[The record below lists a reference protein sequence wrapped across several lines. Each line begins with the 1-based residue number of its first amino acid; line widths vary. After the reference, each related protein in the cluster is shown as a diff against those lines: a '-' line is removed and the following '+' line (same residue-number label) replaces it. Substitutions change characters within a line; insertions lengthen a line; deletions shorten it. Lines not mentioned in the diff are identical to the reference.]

1 MFTRSVIRTTI
12 VAAALALTAVTATS
26 ASANAAANLGVKDP
40 KIVEL
45 RDSKGLKMI
54 EGAGGKAL
62 LEANAPMAAA
72 AANVCGSGYTISEG
86 AARYGTNATLYLW
99 WNGKY
104 SGSNKLY
111 DKYICGVLFNDTGS
125 ARSMGIRLK
134 DNFTDTPHTEDFGTY
149 STYAGPVYQKRGGC
163 GEAYSYMKSGSQVVV
178 DNTYKMSGC
187 N

>member
-1 MFTRSVIRTTI
+1 MRSSIA
-12 VAAALALTAVTATS
+12 AAALALTAATATS
-26 ASANAAANLGVKDP
+26 AHAAAGSDTKDP
-40 KIVEL
+40 EVVKL
-45 RDSKGLKMI
+45 AGNKGLTVVD
-54 EGAGGKAL
+54 GADGKAL
-62 LEANAPMAAA
+62 LEANPTITAA

-104 SGSNKLY
+104 SGTNKLY

-125 ARSMGIRLK
+125 ARYMGIRLK
-134 DNFTDTPHTEDFGTY
+134 DNFTDTPHAEDFGTF

-163 GEAYSYMKSGSQVVV
+163 GEAYSYMKSGSTVVV
-178 DNTYKMSGC
+178 DNTYEMSGC

>member
-1 MFTRSVIRTTI
+1 MFTRSVRRSTV

-26 ASANAAANLGVKDP
+26 ADAAADLDTKEP
-40 KIVEL
+40 KIIEL
-45 RDSKGLKMI
+45 RGSKGLKVI
-54 EGAGGKAL
+54 EGADGKAL
-62 LEANAPMAAA
+62 LQANTTVTAA
-72 AANVCGSGYTISEG
+72 AANVCGSGYTISAG
-86 AARYGTNATLYLW
+86 AARYGSNASLYLW

-134 DNFTDTPHTEDFGTY
+134 DNFTDTPHAEDFGTY

-163 GEAYSYMKSGSQVVV
+163 GEAYSYMKSGSSVVV
-178 DNTYKMSGC
+178 DNTYTMSGC

>member
-12 VAAALALTAVTATS
+12 AAAALAMTAVTATS
-26 ASANAAANLGVKDP
+26 ANAAADLGTKDP

-45 RDSKGLKMI
+45 RGNKGLKMI
-54 EGAGGKAL
+54 EGAEGKAL
-62 LEANAPMAAA
+62 LEANITVTAA
-72 AANVCGSGYTISEG
+72 AANVCGSGYTISAG
-86 AARYGTNATLYLW
+86 AARYGTNASLYLW

-163 GEAYSYMKSGSQVVV
+163 GEAYSYMKSGSVVVV
-178 DNTYKMSGC
+178 DNTYVMSGC

>member
-1 MFTRSVIRTTI
+1 MPLKKRDGAVGSRRAWPVEPGALLAAEPPRPPPRPQ
-12 VAAALALTAVTATS
+12 AAATVT
-26 ASANAAANLGVKDP
+26 
-40 KIVEL
+40 
-45 RDSKGLKMI
+45 
-54 EGAGGKAL
+54 
-62 LEANAPMAAA
+62 AA
-72 AANVCGSGYTISEG
+72 AANVCGSGYTISAG
-86 AARYGTNATLYLW
+86 AARYGTNASLYLW

-134 DNFTDTPHTEDFGTY
+134 DNFTDTPHAEDFGTY

-163 GEAYSYMKSGSQVVV
+163 GEAYSYMKSGSRVVV
-178 DNTYKMSGC
+178 DNTYTMSGC

>member
-12 VAAALALTAVTATS
+12 AAAVLALTAVTATS
-26 ASANAAANLGVKDP
+26 ANAAADLGTKDP

-45 RDSKGLKMI
+45 GGNKGLKVV
-54 EGAGGKAL
+54 EDADGKAL
-62 LEANAPMAAA
+62 LEANTTMTAA

-125 ARSMGIRLK
+125 ARYMGIRLK
-134 DNFTDTPHTEDFGTY
+134 TNRTDIPPAEDFGTF

-163 GEAYSYMKSGSQVVV
+163 GEAYSYMKSGSKVVV
-178 DNTYKMSGC
+178 DNTYVMHGC

>member
-1 MFTRSVIRTTI
+1 MFTRSVTRSAI
-12 VAAALALTAVTATS
+12 AATALILTAATATS
-26 ASANAAANLGVKDP
+26 AHAAADLGTKEP
-40 KIVEL
+40 KVVSLEG
-45 RDSKGLKMI
+45 DTGLKMI
-54 EGAGGKAL
+54 EGAGGKDL
-62 LEANAPMAAA
+62 LEADTTVTAA

-134 DNFTDTPHTEDFGTY
+134 DNFTDTPHAEDFGTY

-163 GEAYSYMKSGSQVVV
+163 GEAYSYMKSGSTVVV
-178 DNTYKMSGC
+178 DNVYEMSGC

>member
-1 MFTRSVIRTTI
+1 M
-12 VAAALALTAVTATS
+12 
-26 ASANAAANLGVKDP
+26 
-40 KIVEL
+40 EL
-45 RDSKGLKMI
+45 RGSKGLKVI
-54 EGAGGKAL
+54 EGADGKAL
-62 LEANAPMAAA
+62 LQANTTVTAA
-72 AANVCGSGYTISEG
+72 AANVCGSGYTISAG
-86 AARYGTNATLYLW
+86 AARYGSNASLYLW

-134 DNFTDTPHTEDFGTY
+134 DNFTDTPHAEDFGTY

-163 GEAYSYMKSGSQVVV
+163 GEAYSYMKSGSSVVV
-178 DNTYKMSGC
+178 DNTYTMSGC

>member
-12 VAAALALTAVTATS
+12 AAAALAMTAVTATS
-26 ASANAAANLGVKDP
+26 ANAAADLGTKDP

-45 RDSKGLKMI
+45 RGNKGLKMI
-54 EGAGGKAL
+54 EGAEGKAL
-62 LEANAPMAAA
+62 LEANTTMAAA
-72 AANVCGSGYTISEG
+72 AANVCGSGYTISAG
-86 AARYGTNATLYLW
+86 AARYGTNASLYLW

-104 SGSNKLY
+104 SGSDKLY

-125 ARSMGIRLK
+125 ARYMGIRLK
-134 DNFTDTPHTEDFGTY
+134 TNRTDIPPTEDFGTY

-163 GEAYSYMKSGSQVVV
+163 GEAYSYMKSGSKVVV
-178 DNTYKMSGC
+178 DNTYVMHGC

>member
-1 MFTRSVIRTTI
+1 MFTRSVRRNAV

-26 ASANAAANLGVKDP
+26 ADAAADSDTKEP
-40 KIVEL
+40 KIIEL
-45 RDSKGLKMI
+45 GGSKGLKMI
-54 EGAGGKAL
+54 EGADGKAL
-62 LEANAPMAAA
+62 LQADATVTAA
-72 AANVCGSGYTISEG
+72 AANVCGSGYTISAG
-86 AARYGTNATLYLW
+86 AARYGTNASLYLW

-111 DKYICGVLFNDTGS
+111 DKYICGVLFNDTGA

-134 DNFTDTPHTEDFGTY
+134 DNFTDTPHAEDFGTY

-163 GEAYSYMKSGSQVVV
+163 GEAYSYMKSGSRVVV
-178 DNTYKMSGC
+178 DNIYTMSGC